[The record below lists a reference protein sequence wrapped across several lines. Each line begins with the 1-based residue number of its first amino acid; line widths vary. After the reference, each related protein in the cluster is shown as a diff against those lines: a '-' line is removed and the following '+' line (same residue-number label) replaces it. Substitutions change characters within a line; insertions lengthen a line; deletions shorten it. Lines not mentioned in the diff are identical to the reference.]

1 MPSTTTAPSI
11 PALPSRILDH
21 APVGEI
27 STALVVHA
35 GPGYATEAGAEF
47 RVNSGRSGA
56 APREW
61 SSHRFPF
68 TAEGE
73 RLARAKFTAL
83 VSAAATV
90 QA

>member
-21 APVGEI
+21 APVGEL
-27 STALVVHA
+27 STALVVFA
-35 GPGYATEAGAEF
+35 GPGFGTESGAEF
-47 RVNSGRSGA
+47 RVNSGRVGA
-56 APREW
+56 PASAW
-61 SSHRFPF
+61 SSHRFDF

-73 RLARAKFTAL
+73 ALARAKFAAL
-83 VSAAATV
+83 VSSARTV